1 MTQITKKEGS
11 VEHEPGPLSG
21 GESRTHH
28 HVEVVIS
35 RILAKQQEYLKQRSS
50 RHMDVEDAES
60 DGDLR

>member
-1 MTQITKKEGS
+1 MTQTAKKEGS
-11 VEHEPGPLSG
+11 VDHGADA
-21 GESRTHH
+21 ESRTHH

-35 RILAKQQEYLKQRSS
+35 RILAKQQEYLKLRSS